1 MMRETLTHLGYPES
15 NVECYMDAVRRSH
28 YDLSVS
34 TDAEQGAL
42 ERMLAEGKQDEPV
55 TSH

>member
-1 MMRETLTHLGYPES
+1 LTHLGHPES
-15 NVECYMDAVRRSH
+15 NVEGYIDAVRSSH

-34 TDAEQGAL
+34 TDAEQRAL
-42 ERMLAEGKQDEPV
+42 ERMLAEGRQEDPV